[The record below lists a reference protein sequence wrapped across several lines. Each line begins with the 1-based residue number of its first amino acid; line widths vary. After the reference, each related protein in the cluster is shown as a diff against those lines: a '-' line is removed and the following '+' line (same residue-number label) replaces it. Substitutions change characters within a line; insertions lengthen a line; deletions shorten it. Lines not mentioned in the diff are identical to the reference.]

1 MSSDVF
7 QGYDGVIWDYD
18 GVILD
23 SDEIREFGFVECL
36 KTFPSHQVD
45 QLLAFHRENGGL
57 SRFVKFRHFFEVIR
71 EEKLT
76 EERLSQ
82 LCLKFSS
89 IMRQKLES
97 KSLLMQCAIRQIQHN
112 YQMGRPQFIA
122 SGSAQDELRVLC
134 KAQDIDTYFDGIFGS
149 PTHKNDI
156 VAAIIKERL
165 DLNAWCLIGDSIN
178 DFHAAEKSNIAFIGV
193 RNESLKNRGL
203 SYLEGWE

>member
-23 SDEIREFGFVECL
+23 SDEIREFGFVDCL
-36 KTFPSHQVD
+36 KAFPSHEVD

-71 EEKLT
+71 KEELT

-82 LCLKFSS
+82 LCAKFSS

-97 KSLLMQCAIRQIQHN
+97 KSLLLQCAIRQIQHN
-112 YQMGRPQFIA
+112 HQMGRPQFIA

-156 VAAIIKERL
+156 VAAIIRERPEL
-165 DLNAWCLIGDSIN
+165 DAWCLIGDSIN
-178 DFHAAEKSNIAFIGV
+178 DFHAAEKSNIDFFGV
-193 RNESLKNRGL
+193 RNDSLKTRGNR
-203 SYLEGWE
+203 YLEDWQ